1 MRDLI
6 NELKELNAGQRDGV
20 SLNLQHISVKQAIKL
35 IQQNIQDKKLAF
47 KLENNKYYF
56 LNDHTLDK
64 LTKGLIDE
72 NAEVQHKVGGDFV
85 QTSVSDAEYVSHFTD
100 VKSLEL
106 IVVNTKKD
114 KTKPGGGFFKYHHT
128 TKFNLHKYGIFRE
141 DDEPDYSEN
150 CLVIAFRECGMSDEQ
165 LQMVK
170 LFVMNRIVPK
180 CKLKE
185 ICDTVHISIKLTSI
199 RNDMSSRTEEFGDK
213 KHPLYHIGL
222 VDEHYFIIDKTDLTS
237 YCLINY
243 EDIKH
248 LKNCNSIYMNTTGT
262 YKTSNQKYI
271 DSFKV
276 VKILLE
282 NKDKFW
288 SFIWTFA

>member
-20 SLNLQHISVKQAIKL
+20 SLNLQHLSVKQAIKL

-64 LTKGLIDE
+64 MMKGLIDE
-72 NAEVQHKVGGDFV
+72 NAVVQNKVADVGGLV
-85 QTSVSDAEYVSHFTD
+85 QTSVSDGEFVSYFTD

-128 TKFNLHKYGIFRE
+128 TKFNLQKYGIFRE
-141 DDEPDYSEN
+141 DDEPDYSDN
-150 CLVIAFRECGMSDEQ
+150 CLVIAFREGGMSDEK

-185 ICDTVHISIKLTSI
+185 ICDTVQACIKLTSL
-199 RNDMSSRTEEFGDK
+199 NKDMVSRTEEFGDNS
-213 KHPLYHIGL
+213 HPSYHIGL
-222 VDEHYFIIDKTDLTS
+222 IDEHYFIIDKQT
-237 YCLINY
+237 
-243 EDIKH
+243 
-248 LKNCNSIYMNTTGT
+248 
-262 YKTSNQKYI
+262 
-271 DSFKV
+271 
-276 VKILLE
+276 
-282 NKDKFW
+282 
-288 SFIWTFA
+288 